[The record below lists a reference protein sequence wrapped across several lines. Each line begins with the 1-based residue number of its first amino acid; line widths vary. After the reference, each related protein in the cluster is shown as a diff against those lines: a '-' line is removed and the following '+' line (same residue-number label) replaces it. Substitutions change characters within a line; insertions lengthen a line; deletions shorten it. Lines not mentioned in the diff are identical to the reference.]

1 MCNGLGGAGGGGY
14 TPAGLARG
22 DYSISLPDYGS
33 TGQMQRGRISD
44 QKEAEAIADSQAA
57 AARRKR
63 RGKRRFRNTTA
74 DAGTTGL
81 NIPASG
87 SSVNIPS

>member
-1 MCNGLGGAGGGGY
+1 MCGAPAGVLGGIPNLTGIAGYDIGTTEG
-14 TPAGLARG
+14 
-22 DYSISLPDYGS
+22 
-33 TGQMQRGRISD
+33 MKRGRASD
-44 QKEAEAIADSQAA
+44 QKEAETIADSQAA

-74 DAGTTGL
+74 DAGATGL